1 MLSNSNRKERKILL
15 QILLQYK
22 AIIVEHHSSPVK
34 LTKGKDIIYMT
45 NVSFFLA
52 VNNHR
57 PLAKMDSTRF
67 SVVYA

>member
-45 NVSFFLA
+45 NVSFFF
-52 VNNHR
+52 
-57 PLAKMDSTRF
+57 DF
-67 SVVYA
+67 E

>member
-22 AIIVEHHSSPVK
+22 AIIVEHHSSPAK

-45 NVSFFLA
+45 NVSFFF
-52 VNNHR
+52 
-57 PLAKMDSTRF
+57 DFEYSSSF
-67 SVVYA
+67 SKDGFNTS